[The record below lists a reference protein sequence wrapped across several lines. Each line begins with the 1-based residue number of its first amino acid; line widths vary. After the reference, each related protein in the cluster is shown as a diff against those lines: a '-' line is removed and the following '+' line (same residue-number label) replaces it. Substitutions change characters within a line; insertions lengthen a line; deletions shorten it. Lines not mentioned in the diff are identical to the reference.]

1 MMGGFLP
8 EGWRPHRSPRDPS
21 IVLDDGTAQPPE
33 RPADAHPAAGQ
44 WEPPHDA
51 PEAASGGPVS
61 VAEAVREVV
70 PYMDQMRTAHRAN
83 IAEAFGVPYPNGMTV
98 HDLWGDAP
106 EPDPGA
112 ANRTSD
118 FPEAPDY
125 RQIELR
131 ARGAVARIDDA
142 IEENLRETNQRLRRD
157 LRAEIDH
164 RRTVEHERDAAL
176 ARVAELTLT
185 LQALGRVVV
194 HAAGHDE
201 KET

>member
-21 IVLDDGTAQPPE
+21 IVLDDGTAQPPQ
-33 RPADAHPAAGQ
+33 RPEDAHPAAGQ
-44 WEPPHDA
+44 WEPPQDA
-51 PEAASGGPVS
+51 QEPASGGPVPAS
-61 VAEAVREVV
+61 EAVREFV
-70 PYMDQMRTAHRAN
+70 PYMDQMRAARERTA
-83 IAEAFGVPYPNGMTV
+83 AEVLRERS
-98 HDLWGDAP
+98 D
-106 EPDPGA
+106 PDPGEA
-112 ANRTSD
+112 TRTGD
-118 FPEAPDY
+118 FPESPDY
-125 RQIELR
+125 SRR
-131 ARGAVARIDDA
+131 ASRALGRIDDA
-142 IEENLRETNQRLRRD
+142 IEDNLREANQRLRRD
-157 LRAEIDH
+157 LRAEIDY